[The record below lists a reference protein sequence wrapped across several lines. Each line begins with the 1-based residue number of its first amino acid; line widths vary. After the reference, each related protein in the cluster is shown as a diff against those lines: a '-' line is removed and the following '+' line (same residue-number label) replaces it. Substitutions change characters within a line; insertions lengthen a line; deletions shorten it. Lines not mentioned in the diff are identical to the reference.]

1 MVRLL
6 AFLLT
11 LALVLGAVA
20 LVAFRDKINLDSL
33 KRYITYRTLETGDD
47 RQPTSFRLESGGKGG
62 CLGVGDDLLVYSASG
77 ARLFSVSGVEYLT
90 ESVLL
95 TTPVAD
101 GAGSAAVVYDAGG
114 YALRVLSDR
123 STVLETSAAQGHEI
137 LSARLNAAGRLTVTS
152 REPGYKGS
160 VTVYDGSYQPLVSIR
175 LSSRF
180 LMDGLLSDDN
190 RTVAVLTAG
199 QTDDAFDSALALY
212 HLDEDAPYASCSLG
226 GSAVLDLKY
235 DADSFW
241 ALGDEALSI
250 VQLDGS
256 LAGQYDYG
264 GRYLKAFSLGGDRSA
279 TLLLGKYRAGS
290 GATLLTV
297 DAAGQ
302 KLAALELDDQV
313 LGPGRGGPLCGGA
326 HRRTA
331 GSLHP
336 RSGALRLSGHH
347 RRSPGRGAPLRRHRL
362 AHHRGDRPSLHSRIT
377 ARYLYDNALSHL
389 RHRHSPHSGRV
400 CPAGRQ
406 AWAAPLPVRP
416 AGCPRGLHRRQRR
429 LRHHGPQGG
438 RVLRA

>member
-1 MVRLL
+1 MEELKRPEPAPPKKPNIVVRLL

-33 KRYITYRTLETGDD
+33 KRYITYRTLATGDD

-279 TLLLGKYRAGS
+279 ALLLGKYRAGS

-302 KLAALELDDQV
+302 ELAALELDDQV
-313 LGPGRGGPLCGGA
+313 LDLDAAGRYVAVLTAGRLDLYTRDLELYASLDTTGGA
-326 HRRTA
+326 RDVVLRSDGTA
-331 GSLHP
+331 WLITGE
-336 RSGALRLSGHH
+336 
-347 RRSPGRGAPLRRHRL
+347 
-362 AHHRGDRPSLHSRIT
+362 T
-377 ARYLYDNALSHL
+377 ARLFI
-389 RHRHSPHSGRV
+389 PE
-400 CPAGRQ
+400 
-406 AWAAPLPVRP
+406 
-416 AGCPRGLHRRQRR
+416 
-429 LRHHGPQGG
+429 
-438 RVLRA
+438 

>member
-1 MVRLL
+1 M
-6 AFLLT
+6 
-11 LALVLGAVA
+11 
-20 LVAFRDKINLDSL
+20 
-33 KRYITYRTLETGDD
+33 
-47 RQPTSFRLESGGKGG
+47 
-62 CLGVGDDLLVYSASG
+62 
-77 ARLFSVSGVEYLT
+77 
-90 ESVLL
+90 
-95 TTPVAD
+95 
-101 GAGSAAVVYDAGG
+101 
-114 YALRVLSDR
+114 
-123 STVLETSAAQGHEI
+123 LETSAAQGHEI

-212 HLDEDAPYASCSLG
+212 HLDEDTPYASCSLG

-302 KLAALELDDQV
+302 ELAALELDDQV
-313 LGPGRGGPLCGGA
+313 LDLDAAGRYVAVLTAGRLDLYTRDLELYASLDTTGGA
-326 HRRTA
+326 RDVVLRSDGTA
-331 GSLHP
+331 WLITGE
-336 RSGALRLSGHH
+336 
-347 RRSPGRGAPLRRHRL
+347 
-362 AHHRGDRPSLHSRIT
+362 T
-377 ARYLYDNALSHL
+377 ARLFI
-389 RHRHSPHSGRV
+389 PE
-400 CPAGRQ
+400 
-406 AWAAPLPVRP
+406 
-416 AGCPRGLHRRQRR
+416 
-429 LRHHGPQGG
+429 
-438 RVLRA
+438 

>member
-1 MVRLL
+1 MEELKRPEPAPPKKPNIVVRLL

-212 HLDEDAPYASCSLG
+212 HLDEDTPYASCSLG

-235 DADSFW
+235 DDDSFW

-250 VQLDGS
+250 VQPDGS

-302 KLAALELDDQV
+302 ELAALELDDQV
-313 LGPGRGGPLCGGA
+313 LDLDAAGRYVAVLTAGRLDLYTRDLELYASLDTTGGA
-326 HRRTA
+326 RDVVLRSDGTA
-331 GSLHP
+331 WLITGE
-336 RSGALRLSGHH
+336 
-347 RRSPGRGAPLRRHRL
+347 
-362 AHHRGDRPSLHSRIT
+362 T
-377 ARYLYDNALSHL
+377 ARLFI
-389 RHRHSPHSGRV
+389 PE
-400 CPAGRQ
+400 
-406 AWAAPLPVRP
+406 
-416 AGCPRGLHRRQRR
+416 
-429 LRHHGPQGG
+429 
-438 RVLRA
+438 